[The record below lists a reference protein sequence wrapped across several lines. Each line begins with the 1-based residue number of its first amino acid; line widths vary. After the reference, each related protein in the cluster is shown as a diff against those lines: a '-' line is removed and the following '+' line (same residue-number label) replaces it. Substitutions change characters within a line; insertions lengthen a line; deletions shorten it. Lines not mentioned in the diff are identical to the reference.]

1 MATTHNHNVTI
12 GGGASAAETARLS
25 VRGVVD
31 QRTLYLDDG
40 TYGNC
45 YIKHQSGK
53 IIFIAN
59 GNMSQVFGTNGVE
72 KMRIQHTTG
81 NLGINHT
88 VDPAGKLTIGGID
101 GYTDKALVI
110 SSATDNSNYTH
121 EITSAF
127 SSSAGSNYMNFN
139 IASGSGTHQDTV
151 MMLFGDK
158 KVAIGDGAAS
168 YTMHVHGT
176 FYSSG
181 SSMDYKQEVQDYK
194 PTTNAI
200 MNLRPVNYEY
210 IDEYKHYGKRL
221 ENNSPQIGL
230 VAEEV
235 AEVFPELAVMKEEDG
250 KDVVRNVDYEKLTV
264 VLLSEIQDLR
274 KEVEKLKNGTN

>member
-1 MATTHNHNVTI
+1 
-12 GGGASAAETARLS
+12 
-25 VRGVVD
+25 
-31 QRTLYLDDG
+31 
-40 TYGNC
+40 
-45 YIKHQSGK
+45 
-53 IIFIAN
+53 
-59 GNMSQVFGTNGVE
+59 
-72 KMRIQHTTG
+72 
-81 NLGINHT
+81 
-88 VDPAGKLTIGGID
+88 
-101 GYTDKALVI
+101 
-110 SSATDNSNYTH
+110 
-121 EITSAF
+121 
-127 SSSAGSNYMNFN
+127 
-139 IASGSGTHQDTV
+139 
-151 MMLFGDK
+151 MLFGDK